1 MRGGWVSEL
10 NPKFLSVE
18 QQVLQVSRMK
28 AVGLVISFSMLSLM
42 LCSRVERN
50 GAERSESGLGRPEL
64 VEGSEGRIRSA
75 VIGKISGWGRA
86 FSIFRWTYCSGPF
99 RDVLFM

>member
-10 NPKFLSVE
+10 NPKFSSVE
-18 QQVLQVSRMK
+18 QYVLASRANI
-28 AVGLVISFSMLSLM
+28 AVGLVMSFLEVSLL
-42 LCSRVERN
+42 LCLRVEWK

-64 VEGSEGRIRSA
+64 VRAVDGGVRSA

-86 FSIFRWTYCSGPF
+86 FSIFRWT
-99 RDVLFM
+99 